1 MRHREFDVENDGLW
15 FQALPFRY
23 AEAGFDFDFAEKNNV
38 HIAYN
43 PVLINSR
50 VSEMNEWGFVV
61 GAYLLGSIAFGIVV
75 SKLFGLPDPR
85 TVGSGNPGA
94 TNVMRSGKKAAALL
108 TLLGDAGKGWL
119 AVWLAQHFGLTQE
132 WVCAVAL
139 AVFIGHLYPVFYGF
153 QGGKG
158 VATAA
163 GVLLAISPVLG
174 LSVLAT
180 WILAFAMWRVSS
192 LSALIAAGFAPVYAA
207 ISGFTIVTATVFV
220 ISLLLVWRH
229 KTNIRKLLDG
239 TESGFKKPAPGDQPP
254 K

>member
-1 MRHREFDVENDGLW
+1 
-15 FQALPFRY
+15 
-23 AEAGFDFDFAEKNNV
+23 
-38 HIAYN
+38 
-43 PVLINSR
+43 
-50 VSEMNEWGFVV
+50 MNEWGFIVA
-61 GAYLLGSIAFGIVV
+61 AYLLGSVAFGIVV

-108 TLLGDAGKGWL
+108 TLLGDAGKGGL
-119 AVWLAQHFGLTQE
+119 AVWLAQHFGLSQE
-132 WVCAVAL
+132 WVCGVAL

-163 GVLLAISPVLG
+163 GVLLAISPWLG

-180 WILAFAMWRVSS
+180 WILAFFMWRVSS
-192 LSALIAAGFAPVYAA
+192 LSAIIAAGFAPVYAA
-207 ISGFTIVTATVFV
+207 AFFGFNLVAGTVLV
-220 ISLLLVWRH
+220 LSLLLVWRH
-229 KTNIRKLLDG
+229 RTNIRKLLDG
-239 TESGFKKPAPGDQPP
+239 TEAGFGRPQPGDQPP